1 MTDAKNEPAVAASVI
16 SPEQKHGRRMFLLMF
31 GIFFGP
37 FLIAALAKYYG
48 WFAIT
53 ETVNY
58 GTLVKPAVLLSDQT
72 LTVSNKDKSVR
83 LRDKWSLLL
92 FIPDDCDTDCLKSVR
107 EVEAIHL
114 LLNRDIQRVQLL
126 AVNKNDVEPGLYRN
140 DLIQDE
146 ALKTIQQEI
155 TKAGQSLSGS
165 YLIDPKGFMVL
176 TYPQVL
182 DGKKLQKDLKR
193 LLKYSRIG

>member
-1 MTDAKNEPAVAASVI
+1 MTDANNEPAASASVI
-16 SPEQKHGRRMFLLMF
+16 SPEQKRGRRMFLLMF

-48 WFAIT
+48 WFAVS

-72 LTVSNKDKSVR
+72 LTVSNKDKNIR

-92 FIPDDCDTDCLKSVR
+92 FIPDDCDSECLKSVR

-140 DLIQDE
+140 DLKQDK
-146 ALKTIQQEI
+146 ALQAIQQEI
-155 TKAGQSLSGS
+155 ANAGQSLSGS